1 MADLTNLN
9 SYLEG
14 PFAPVN
20 DERTDTDLRVDGAIP
35 LELQGLYLQNNPNP
49 KHEPLGAYHWFDGDG
64 MVHGV
69 QLGDGKATYRNRWIR
84 TEGLAADD
92 AAGRSRVP
100 GILMPFDPSDPAPDK
115 NTANTD
121 LVWWNGKLLAL
132 WWLGGAPY
140 RLSIPELDTVGADDF
155 DGSLTCGVAAHPKV
169 DPVTGELIFFDYD
182 VYRSPHL
189 TVAVANAEGQVTHT
203 EPITVSGPSLFHDIA
218 ISANHTILMDF
229 PMTWRQDALSAG
241 KRRVAFDPE
250 VPARFG
256 ILPRYG
262 TDADVRW
269 FEAPACYCYH
279 TTNAWEEERPDGTVI
294 HLVACRIDNPLPRVP
309 HDQEPTIPRLYFL
322 RMDPYVTHWTFH
334 LGTGAVT
341 EERLDDVR
349 TEFQRTNDDLLGRYS
364 RYAYHPRIGKEATLL
379 FDACMKYDLEGAT
392 QTHVYGDGCVGGETV
407 FVPRPN
413 ATAQDDGWVLMYVTD
428 RRETQS
434 ELRILDARD
443 VSAGPVAR
451 VHLPR
456 RVPVG
461 FHAHWAPLEA

>member
-14 PFAPVN
+14 PYAPVR
-20 DERTDTDLRVDGAIP
+20 DERTDLDLKVTGAIP
-35 LELQGLYLQNNPNP
+35 DEISGLYLQNNPNP
-49 KHEPLGAYHWFDGDG
+49 RHAPVGAYHWFDGDG

-69 QLGDGKATYRNRWIR
+69 HLQGGRASYRNRWIQ
-84 TEGLAADD
+84 TAGLAADD
-92 AAGRSRVP
+92 AAGRSLTP
-100 GILMPFDPSDPAPDK
+100 GILMPFDPANPAPDK

-121 LVWWNGKLLAL
+121 LVYWNGRVLAL

-140 RLSIPELDTVGADDF
+140 QLSIPGLDTVGPTDL
-155 DGSLTCGVAAHPKV
+155 GGTLTCGMAAHPKV

-189 TVAVANAEGQVTHT
+189 TVAVANAEGQVTHCN
-203 EPITVSGPSLFHDIA
+203 PINVTGPSLFHDIA
-218 ISANHTILMDF
+218 ITANHTVLMDF
-229 PMTWRQDALSAG
+229 PMTWRRDALAAG

-250 VPARFG
+250 APARFG

-279 TTNAWEEERPDGTVI
+279 TTNAWEEERPDGTVV
-294 HLVACRIDNPLPRVP
+294 HLLACRIDNPVPRLP
-309 HDQEPTIPRLYFL
+309 HDAEPTIPRLYFL
-322 RMDPYVTHWTFH
+322 RMNPFLTHWTFH

-341 EERLDDVR
+341 EEQLDDTP
-349 TEFQRTNDDLLGRYS
+349 TEFQRTNNDLLGRYS
-364 RYAYHPRIGKEATLL
+364 RYGYHPRIAKEPTLL
-379 FDACMKYDLEGAT
+379 FDGCLKYDLEGPSMS
-392 QTHVYGDGCVGGETV
+392 HDYGAGCVGGETV
-407 FVPRPN
+407 FVPR
-413 ATAQDDGWVLMYVTD
+413 AGGTEQDDGWVMTYVTD
-428 RRETQS
+428 RREGSS

-443 VSAGPVAR
+443 LSTTAR